1 MSAGIFFKSAV
12 FSVATPAS
20 LVAAPFLVA
29 AGVDPTGAGGAL
41 PGFGDQ
47 RNYELLIEA
56 GFTSPQT
63 VQIMSL
69 NGARILGIA
78 DRLGSVERGKIADL
92 VVLQGDLAAEPAAI
106 RRVTTVFKDGVGYD
120 SPRLL
125 ATVKGRVGI
134 D

>member
-1 MSAGIFFKSAV
+1 MLFSGLVSWRGTNTGTRGRTSLSVLTRDPKHVGFALVVGVAGRDEQKIRE
-12 FSVATPAS
+12 P
-20 LVAAPFLVA
+20 
-29 AGVDPTGAGGAL
+29 VDVT
-41 PGFGDQ
+41 
-47 RNYELLIEA
+47 EC
-56 GFTSPQT
+56 
-63 VQIMSL
+63 
-69 NGARILGIA
+69 GIA